1 MIMDEL
7 EQLELEQQT
16 KDVGDY
22 QFADGDL
29 SDFQTEFAAPK
40 QDMGITDEPEGFEEI
55 DEANNGS
62 EQSAIS
68 AAKAARS
75 TARFLAPII
84 DQGAAFGLSLVSK
97 NDIKHHKADKDSLKE
112 LERLIAE
119 YAKESGGEIP
129 IWMQIL
135 ICLVAIYGFQIPK
148 ALADRKLN
156 NERLELEKERR
167 AYQEARKNFENH
179 LLGLETTEEPKNGS
193 ESH

>member
-7 EQLELEQQT
+7 EELEKQQEQT
-16 KDVGDY
+16 DVSDY

-40 QDMGITDEPEGFEEI
+40 QDMGITDEPEDFEEI
-55 DEANNGS
+55 DEAHNGS
-62 EQSAIS
+62 EQPAIS

-97 NDIKHHKADKDSLKE
+97 NDIDQHKADKESLKE

-129 IWMQIL
+129 IWTQIL
-135 ICLVAIYGFQIPK
+135 ICLVAMYGFQIPK

-156 NERLELEKERR
+156 NERFELEKERKEL
-167 AYQEARKNFENH
+167 ADIRKDYESKI
-179 LLGLETTEEPKNGS
+179 TELNATKEPTNGS